1 MDDDQDF
8 APPAFQPDQALSALQ
23 RELRALGLS
32 ECAGVFE
39 RRGSAIARVAADG
52 AVLLAARV
60 RRPSR
65 TSPEWLRSTLADA
78 AQVRHFLAELKKQL
92 ALWSDR
98 DD

>member
-1 MDDDQDF
+1 MNDDQGF
-8 APPAFQPDQALSALQ
+8 APPPFQPDRALQALQ
-23 RELRALGLS
+23 RDLRALGLS
-32 ECAGVFE
+32 ERAGVFE
-39 RRGSAIARVAADG
+39 RRGTAIAQVAVDA

-60 RRPSR
+60 SRPSR

-92 ALWSDR
+92 TLWSDR